1 MTPLLLNAELP
12 AKASSE
18 NAVKREEEGPVGLG
32 MVDELDDPKPGHTSE
47 TPKPLTIAAGAKPF
61 LGSLEDRFVK
71 GDTTEEDKQPEEQSV
86 AKKPKL
92 DTTADDKMDEGK
104 SS

>member
-12 AKASSE
+12 AKASLE

-71 GDTTEEDKQPEEQSV
+71 GDVADEEKLESEKSA

-92 DTTADDKMDEGK
+92 EEDEDKKLDEEK
-104 SS
+104 S